1 MQVQACSR
9 SAHRAA
15 AEPARAAASAGA
27 PYGRSQ
33 DVSCAACRVRPC
45 QACALARR
53 WPARIASV
61 AAGACTTSSN
71 LRAGAIVAPL
81 GRGRLWASLLPWI
94 GHARAGRAF
103 AARAPHRPACTAC
116 RDAAGPRAALAHMVT
131 RGRRARQRLPLAALP
146 PRRARGAHP
155 PPCGLSS
162 NGGQAAAG
170 RSELRPCHRGG
181 AARPPRRAADTPCTH
196 WHQGHCRH
204 VRQQSFVS
212 SGVVL
217 SVALPGSVASLVGLQ
232 HPKQARAGGRLG
244 GARSQGQTAPPW
256 WQGCHN
262 TRRRCLCPPWASNQ
276 AAARR

>member
-1 MQVQACSR
+1 MQP
-9 SAHRAA
+9 HRAA

-45 QACALARR
+45 QARALARR

-71 LRAGAIVAPL
+71 LRAGAIVAL
-81 GRGRLWASLLPWI
+81 I
-94 GHARAGRAF
+94 GGGGVGGVLAALDRARKGRA
-103 AARAPHRPACTAC
+103 RIRRQSSAPPCLHSLSG
-116 RDAAGPRAALAHMVT
+116 AAGPRAALAHMVT
-131 RGRRARQRLPLAALP
+131 HGRRARQRLPLAALP